1 MRPPQEEPLR
11 PPLRARIVLN
21 QQAGNA
27 EDLSGV
33 QAAMQLWQ
41 ARGWQVEVTPTRY
54 AGHAIE
60 LARAAAEQGYEIV
73 AAAGGD
79 GTVNEIVNGIAHT
92 RTALAVLPF
101 GTGNVWVR
109 ELKLPLNPLEAA
121 AALGV
126 GHTVSLDLGMAGE
139 RYFLLMAGVGFDAAV
154 TRAVHPEAK
163 RKLKLLAYL
172 VQAVLTARDIRGT
185 RTRIELDG
193 RVVKGRVL
201 MVVIGNSRLYGGFLQ
216 ITHQA
221 TLTDGLLDV
230 AVINGQDVRSAP
242 LHILSILLRRYN
254 FNPDMNYYRA
264 QEVQISSATPL
275 EVQVDG
281 DAIGTTPMTFRV
293 APGALRA
300 LVPPWTTSDLIGTP
314 PGMRLPVLDRIRR
327 ILINGSQPR
336 P

>member
-1 MRPPQEEPLR
+1 MPAQAEGER
-11 PPLRARIVLN
+11 PPLRVRIVLN
-21 QQAGNA
+21 PLAGNA
-27 EDLSGV
+27 EDVSGV
-33 QAAMQLWQ
+33 HAAMQHWQ
-41 ARGWQVEVTPTRY
+41 TRGWQVELTPTEY

-60 LARAAAEQGYEIV
+60 LAREAAAQHYDIV

-121 AALGV
+121 ATLGV
-126 GHTVSLDLGMAGE
+126 GHTINLDLGMAGE

-185 RTRIELDG
+185 RARIEVDG

-254 FNPDMNYYRA
+254 SNPDMSYYRA
-264 QEVQISSATPL
+264 REVHISSATPL

-281 DAIGTTPMTFRV
+281 DAIGVTPMSFRV

-300 LVPPWTTSDLIGTP
+300 LVPPWTTSDLVGAT
-314 PGMRLPVLDRIRR
+314 PGMRLPMLDRIRR
-327 ILINGSQPR
+327 ILINGSHHR